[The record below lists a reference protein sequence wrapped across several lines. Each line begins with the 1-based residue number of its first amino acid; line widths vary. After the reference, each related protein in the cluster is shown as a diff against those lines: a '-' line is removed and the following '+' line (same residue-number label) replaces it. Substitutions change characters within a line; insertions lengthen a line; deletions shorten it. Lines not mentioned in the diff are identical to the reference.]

1 MIRPISIKEF
11 EHIDKVV
18 GRLSRIETPEYQA
31 IYNLKEGE
39 GIKIAHS
46 GAFPCTRKGNCA
58 LTTLVYNI
66 ARVSGGR
73 YSTSHIGPRDVG
85 NNGKTCDHM
94 SKGSRSGKEVIGTLI
109 HEAEDCGCLAVFR
122 YFDRKDD
129 EERG

>member
-31 IYNLKEGE
+31 IANLKEGE

-46 GAFPCTRKGNCA
+46 LAFPCTRKGNCA

-94 SKGSRSGKEVIGTLI
+94 SQLMHSARALVSRGTKRPCFS
-109 HEAEDCGCLAVFR
+109 A
-122 YFDRKDD
+122 K
-129 EERG
+129 